1 MNRKYTQE
9 HVDYIAANIQGC
21 PFKELTDKF
30 NERFGMNLGVS
41 AMISLADRHG
51 LHNGR
56 DTRLDSWLATAGIKY
71 RFPKG
76 HVPANKGVKGFSY
89 PGMVATQYKKGH
101 KPANWMPMGSER
113 VNGDGYIDV
122 KTQDGKLQKNWKG
135 KHLIVWEEAN
145 GPVPKGHA
153 VIFADGNRLNVVLEN
168 LILVSR
174 GKLAVMNK
182 RGLIAQDADLTKTGA
197 IIADVYLKIGQ
208 RKKTKKGAK
217 T

>member
-1 MNRKYTQE
+1 MNRKYNEE
-9 HVDYIAANIQGC
+9 HVAFIAANIPNR
-21 PFKELTDKF
+21 PFKELTEMF
-30 NERFGMNLGVS
+30 NERFGMTLRVS
-41 AMISLADRHG
+41 TMISLADRHG

-56 DTRLDSWLATAGIKY
+56 DARLTGGHKPTQ
-71 RFPKG
+71 FKKG
-76 HVPANKGVKGFSY
+76 CVPANKGKKGFSY
-89 PGMVATQYKKGH
+89 PGMKATQYKKGH

-122 KTQDGKLQKNWKG
+122 KIQDGKLQKNWKG

-153 VIFADGNRLNVVLEN
+153 VIFADGNRLNAVLEN